1 MARLLVTV
9 GTDGRTD
16 WVRLPDGQKLSLGPV
31 SVLNFL
37 TSLAVTA
44 RGAKQALAGFLSGE
58 EVLVAVDEGRMWDLL
73 TPRRARWGSDDGSFM
88 SSQGEPSRKNTMPL
102 LKTLHELNQHVEA
115 MSKFAGRVSPAKMA
129 EGVAILK
136 RLASQVQTEEPE
148 AKAAEEQEPKDAE
161 QDKGDK
167 AEDKTAGLTID
178 TVLANR
184 AVTQDILTKAETTVA
199 KIDRLAAAGRRFNAA
214 KAKAD
219 VHAVT
224 SKVAEILQHT
234 SMTETWVADDLQKLA
249 KQADHLHGLFAS
261 AKV

>member
-1 MARLLVTV
+1 
-9 GTDGRTD
+9 
-16 WVRLPDGQKLSLGPV
+16 
-31 SVLNFL
+31 
-37 TSLAVTA
+37 
-44 RGAKQALAGFLSGE
+44 
-58 EVLVAVDEGRMWDLL
+58 
-73 TPRRARWGSDDGSFM
+73 
-88 SSQGEPSRKNTMPL
+88 MPL

-115 MSKFAGRVSPAKMA
+115 MTKFAGRVSPEKMA
-129 EGVAILK
+129 EGVSILK

-161 QDKGDK
+161 ADKEDK
-167 AEDKTAGLTID
+167 AEDKTATSLTID

-184 AVTQDILTKAETTVA
+184 AVTQDILTKAEATVA

-234 SMTETWVADDLQKLA
+234 TMTEAWVADDLQKLA
-249 KQADHLHGLFAS
+249 KQTDHLHGLFAS